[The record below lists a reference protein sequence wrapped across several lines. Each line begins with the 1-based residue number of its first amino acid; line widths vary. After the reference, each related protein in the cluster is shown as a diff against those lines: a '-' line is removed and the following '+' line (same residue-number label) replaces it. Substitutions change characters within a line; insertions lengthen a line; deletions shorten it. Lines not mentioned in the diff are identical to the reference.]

1 MLRLV
6 ASVGLGE
13 VLMELTLIALRRRA
27 DRLPTGGPVAGGVG
41 DDWFTSIET
50 GWKCCWAFEL
60 RLPAG
65 NCETEH
71 IEADF
76 DFE

>member
-1 MLRLV
+1 M
-6 ASVGLGE
+6 
-13 VLMELTLIALRRRA
+13 
-27 DRLPTGGPVAGGVG
+27 VAGGVG

-50 GWKCCWAFEL
+50 GWKCCWAFEP
-60 RLPAG
+60 RLPLTTG
-65 NCETEH
+65 NCETEQ